1 MNINLNIILPST
13 IAFLKQCLSLSLPH
27 QIPAYTSLI
36 RATWP
41 VHFIRIYLSTR
52 IIHTHINT
60 YCSHTHTQIYTYI
73 YTYID
78 AYIYIYVYIHTYT
91 NVPSFIS
98 QLMGKFVPSLV
109 WDVENNYQN
118 TLLNIPADQSLSYTT
133 AEAWNL
139 AKGKLVIY
147 TLHQLPL
154 QSCTSTLVGEYD
166 VSEPLIRKPAIGH
179 DPECVHFPPPADF
192 TRYFPQ
198 ISPYVQG
205 TYYQCVT
212 LCFPVPCNVRT
223 QAEETVD
230 QWEYKKCVTSRGWR
244 DIWASIISYSL
255 SISDCNTLVHEV
267 NICFTAFLK
276 KRPMEKAVNSV

>member
-1 MNINLNIILPST
+1 
-13 IAFLKQCLSLSLPH
+13 LSLTKYIFNIQLYILTYSMVQSPSWEANWFEAS
-27 QIPAYTSLI
+27 QEIP
-36 RATWP
+36 
-41 VHFIRIYLSTR
+41 RIL
-52 IIHTHINT
+52 
-60 YCSHTHTQIYTYI
+60 
-73 YTYID
+73 
-78 AYIYIYVYIHTYT
+78 
-91 NVPSFIS
+91 
-98 QLMGKFVPSLV
+98 
-109 WDVENNYQN
+109 
-118 TLLNIPADQSLSYTT
+118 
-133 AEAWNL
+133 WN
-139 AKGKLVIY
+139 
-147 TLHQLPL
+147 
-154 QSCTSTLVGEYD
+154 CTSTLVGEYD